1 MKMEKGMK
9 YEAPAVEML
18 EVEIE
23 LGFAGSVGANAGG
36 VDPDPAPGL

>member
-18 EVEIE
+18 EVEFE
-23 LGFAGSVGANAGG
+23 LGFAGSGGANAGG